1 MARAVLTTVLVTL
14 ALTACSPDDG
24 GDDGASR
31 AADGAPNIVV
41 LYLDDLDV
49 ALLEDNLDVL
59 PEIRDSV
66 VERGTRFSNAFV
78 VDSVCCPSRATM
90 LRGQYDH
97 NTGMRGNVAPHGG
110 FERFRSQGHE
120 RSTIATWLRD
130 AGYTTGLFG
139 KYLNGYPDGVEPDYV
154 PPGWDSWVSVSR
166 GNAHAGFDYT
176 LNVDG
181 ELERHGDA
189 PDDYLVDVLADHA
202 SEFIRSNAGEEPFF
216 ALVSLYV
223 PHLPAVGPPRY
234 DDEHADAIAPRTP
247 SFGEEDVSDKPAF
260 IRGQPPLDDTTIA
273 LLDSVYRRQL
283 RTMRA
288 TDDLVG
294 DVLAA
299 LDESGELDDT
309 YVVFTSDNG
318 FHRGQHRLRAG
329 KLTAYDED
337 IRVPLIVRGPGVPE
351 GRTVDRIV
359 LNTDLAPTFAD
370 LAGAEVP
377 DFVDGRSFAPLLGS
391 GEAPAGWRT
400 AFLVERYDDDV
411 TAALGALVAE
421 SGGTSMTAV
430 PAAPG
435 APPANPDMPEMLPD
449 DVDDAPVPAQ
459 ITLSFTPGYFAL
471 RTQRHLYVEWNGGDR
486 ELYDVWADPHQL
498 DNVVASS
505 PPELLDSLA
514 GRLAEL
520 KECAAATCRAA
531 EDRPLAE

>member
-1 MARAVLTTVLVTL
+1 VLTTVLVTV

-24 GDDGASR
+24 GDDGGSR

-41 LYLDDLDV
+41 FYLDDLDV

-120 RSTIATWLRD
+120 RSTLATWLRD

-234 DDEHADAIAPRTP
+234 DDEHTDAIAPRTP
-247 SFGEEDVSDKPAF
+247 SFGEEDVSDKPTFVRA
-260 IRGQPPLDDTTIA
+260 QPPLDDATIA

-377 DFVDGRSFAPLLGS
+377 DFVDGRSFAPLLGT

-411 TAALGALVAE
+411 TAALGAQAAD
-421 SGGTSMTAV
+421 SGGTST
-430 PAAPG
+430 PAATTAPG

-449 DVDDAPVPAQ
+449 DIDDAPLPSD
-459 ITLSFTPGYFAL
+459 ITLSLTPGYFAL
-471 RTQRHLYVEWNGGDR
+471 RSERHLYVEWNSGDL
-486 ELYDVWADPHQL
+486 ELYDMRADPAQL
-498 DNVVASS
+498 DNIAASA
-505 PPELLDSLA
+505 PPALKSSLA

-520 KECAAATCRAA
+520 KECAATTCRAA